1 MSEEVRNDDVKETGF
16 VHEIKLPDHVE
27 VPESKEEKQDEKKYS
42 DKDVDEIVKRK
53 FADWK
58 TKEEKRVDEAKKL
71 EQMDAEEKIKY
82 ERDKLQQELD
92 QLRAEKTKNEM
103 MKAARGILQEENI
116 SISDNLLE
124 ILVDQEADKTK
135 ENINDFVELFNAEV
149 EKVVKEKLRG
159 TTPRKSGGSK
169 ISKED
174 ILKIADPVLRQQTIA
189 ENLELFK

>member
-16 VHEIKLPDHVE
+16 VHENKLPDHVE